1 MTGPSEASPSAPGHA
16 EARLALG
23 ALVLGALEPLERAA
37 VEAHVA
43 SCAQCSAELVD
54 LAVLPGLLG
63 RLTPEQAADVGRGR
77 PEPAEPPAEL
87 LERILSRGAQE
98 AGTHTAVETDR
109 PGEDDERPRRGLD
122 HTTADRPEHPSRMR
136 RRRRITAVVAAA
148 IGSVA
153 GIGWLIA
160 GPLTPDGNSAGVVVI
175 QGRDQVSNVNA
186 ELTMSPTPNGTQL
199 SLALAGVQPG
209 EDCQLVA
216 WTDDGRK
223 EVASS
228 WRASYQGQADVTGS
242 TSLSLSDIAGVTIK
256 TPDGRKLLVLN
267 VPS

>member
-1 MTGPSEASPSAPGHA
+1 MTSRSAAPQPAPGHA

-23 ALVLGALEPLERAA
+23 ALVLGALEPVERAA

-43 SCAQCSAELVD
+43 GCAECSAELVD

-63 RLTPEQAADVGRGR
+63 RLTPEQAAAVAPGR
-77 PEPAEPPAEL
+77 PDPAEPPAEL
-87 LERILSRGAQE
+87 LERVLARGAQ
-98 AGTHTAVETDR
+98 HPR
-109 PGEDDERPRRGLD
+109 PADLDGADEDDEREAAPRRPLGR
-122 HTTADRPEHPSRMR
+122 TPAGRPEHPSRVR
-136 RRRRITAVVAAA
+136 RRRRISAIVAAA
-148 IGSVA
+148 VATAA

-160 GPLTPDGNSAGVVVI
+160 GPLTPEGNPPGIVVV

-186 ELTMSPTPNGTQL
+186 KLTLSPTPNGTQL

-216 WTDDGRK
+216 WTADGRK

-228 WRASYQGQADVTGS
+228 WRASYEGQADVTGS
-242 TSLSLSDIAGVTIK
+242 TSLSLSDIAGVTVK

-267 VPS
+267 MPS